1 MEIRQEV
8 CFITDKSRSSF

>member
-8 CFITDKSRSSF
+8 SFITDKSRSSF

>member
-1 MEIRQEV
+1 MEIQEV